1 MLHSLRIRGSLIPM
15 DVIIETGLLHTEFPH
30 CCDRRN
36 SAIFP
41 LVVDLLPVRRKSC
54 FFPSQMF
61 SFLPGRSDPLRLPLP
76 DGKALLFGNTGQH
89 FGQDVIYHLEY
100 PFLAGG

>member
-1 MLHSLRIRGSLIPM
+1 MLPSLKIRGILIPM
-15 DVIIETGLLHTEFPH
+15 DVIIETGFLHTKFLH
-30 CCDRRN
+30 GCDRRN

-61 SFLPGRSDPLRLPLP
+61 SFLSGRCDPLRLPLSNC
-76 DGKALLFGNTGQH
+76 KALLFSDT
-89 FGQDVIYHLEY
+89 
-100 PFLAGG
+100 